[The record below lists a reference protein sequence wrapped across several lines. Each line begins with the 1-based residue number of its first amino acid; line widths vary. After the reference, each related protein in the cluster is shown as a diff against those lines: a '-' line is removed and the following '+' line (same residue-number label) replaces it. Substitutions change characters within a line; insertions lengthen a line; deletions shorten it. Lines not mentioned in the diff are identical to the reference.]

1 MLQKGIHVAI
11 VETIVFLCS
20 QVGTERKKTWPGPDI
35 IYDHDSWVAAG
46 SPNPTGSIS
55 RSSIPEIH
63 PFTLLRILKD
73 FFDLSDISEKV
84 RRSITRGRRENTD
97 MIMGSSWLRREDS
110 IMELFNGWRYDGNG
124 PNRSEIYG
132 GLSTGDIRPFGPASS
147 RYLNSEDDEDLDLD
161 KYEVKKDSLNIYEE
175 DKKFDNSDSE
185 TKDSI
190 DESAV
195 SSDWTK
201 FATDEDQD

>member
-1 MLQKGIHVAI
+1 MSEIPNLGQIDEVLSPCCDEEIKVSEIGKKLKCPLCNTNLKQRAFLPFLEYLMENGHV
-11 VETIVFLCS
+11 ENL
-20 QVGTERKKTWPGPDI
+20 
-35 IYDHDSWVAAG
+35 
-46 SPNPTGSIS
+46 
-55 RSSIPEIH
+55 
-63 PFTLLRILKD
+63 D
-73 FFDLSDISEKV
+73 FFDLDLYNQDK
-84 RRSITRGRRENTD
+84 ENLDT
-97 MIMGSSWLRREDS
+97 E
-110 IMELFNGWRYDGNG
+110 
-124 PNRSEIYG
+124 
-132 GLSTGDIRPFGPASS
+132 
-147 RYLNSEDDEDLDLD
+147 DEDLDLD

>member
-1 MLQKGIHVAI
+1 MSEIPNLGQIDEVLSPCCDEEIKVSEIGKKLKCPLCNTNLKQRAFLPFLEYLMENGHV
-11 VETIVFLCS
+11 ENL
-20 QVGTERKKTWPGPDI
+20 
-35 IYDHDSWVAAG
+35 
-46 SPNPTGSIS
+46 
-55 RSSIPEIH
+55 
-63 PFTLLRILKD
+63 D
-73 FFDLSDISEKV
+73 FFDLDLYNQDK
-84 RRSITRGRRENTD
+84 ENLET
-97 MIMGSSWLRREDS
+97 E
-110 IMELFNGWRYDGNG
+110 
-124 PNRSEIYG
+124 
-132 GLSTGDIRPFGPASS
+132 
-147 RYLNSEDDEDLDLD
+147 DEDLDLD